1 MPYFL
6 RKEYLEN
13 FPSFSSKRVAKN
25 KGDGYAAVS
34 ARRRRRQGYHA
45 GLSRLVSGPG
55 TSNLYRQDTKRRS
68 SNFWYIPFRRRIPIL
83 MHLQFL
89 EMFMKSLPKSHRR
102 RSKKVKNKK
111 LHKNKTNE
119 L

>member
-13 FPSFSSKRVAKN
+13 FPSFSSKRVAKS

-45 GLSRLVSGPG
+45 GWFLGPVLP
-55 TSNLYRQDTKRRS
+55 T
-68 SNFWYIPFRRRIPIL
+68 YIARTQNGAPP
-83 MHLQFL
+83 QFG
-89 EMFMKSLPKSHRR
+89 KSLSDRKF
-102 RSKKVKNKK
+102 
-111 LHKNKTNE
+111 LY
-119 L
+119 